1 MIFKGKVFKFGDH
14 INTDDIIPA
23 RYLNS
28 SDPNELAQHLM
39 EDFRSGFGRRQDLKG
54 SIIVAGETFGC
65 GSSREHAPAAIKAA
79 GIVCVIAQSFARIFM
94 RNSIN
99 IGLPVIEIESTSEF
113 NEDDL
118 VELDIHAGKAFNHS
132 KKKEFRFGPYP
143 SDLQEIFLAGGW
155 LEYISKGK
163 NTDITEYFRKIA
175 QFPYKRENI
184 RL

>member
-1 MIFKGKVFKFGDH
+1 MRVKGKVFKFGNH

-39 EDFRSGFGRRQDLKG
+39 EDFRSGFGRREDLKG

-79 GIVCVIAQSFARIFM
+79 GIVGVIAQSFARIFM

-99 IGLPVIEIESTSEF
+99 IGLPVIAIESTSDF
-113 NEDDL
+113 NENDL
-118 VELDIHAGKAFNHS
+118 VELDLRKGKVINHS
-132 KKKEFRFGPYP
+132 KGKEFRFESYP
-143 SDLQEIFLAGGW
+143 SALQEIFLAGGW
-155 LEYISKGK
+155 LEYITRQN
-163 NTDITEYFRKIA
+163 NTAFDEYHQRIA
-175 QFPYKRENI
+175 QFPYKCENI
-184 RL
+184 RF